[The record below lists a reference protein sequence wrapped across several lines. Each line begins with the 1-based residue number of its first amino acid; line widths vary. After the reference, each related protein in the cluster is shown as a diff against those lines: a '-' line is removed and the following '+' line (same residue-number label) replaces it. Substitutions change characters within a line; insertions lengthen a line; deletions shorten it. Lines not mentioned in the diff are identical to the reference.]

1 MLKLAGL
8 IYIIAG
14 SMLAG
19 SFVIAALVSD
29 RMDAMSIAVAAA
41 FGALAALP
49 VAWLIASK
57 LNKTIRPA

>member
-1 MLKLAGL
+1 MLRLVAMV
-8 IYIIAG
+8 YIIVG

-19 SFVIAALVSD
+19 SFVIAALVLG

-41 FGALAALP
+41 LGALAALP
-49 VAWLIASK
+49 VAWAIASK